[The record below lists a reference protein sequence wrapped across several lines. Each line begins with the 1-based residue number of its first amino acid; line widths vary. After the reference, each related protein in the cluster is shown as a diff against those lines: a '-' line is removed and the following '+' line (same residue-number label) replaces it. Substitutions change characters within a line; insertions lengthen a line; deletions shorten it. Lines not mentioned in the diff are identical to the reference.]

1 MILTKFKLE
10 NYGLFSGENEFDLVP
25 RVKYRKTRPVIL
37 FGGKNGAGKTTFLD
51 AIRLLL
57 YGRRSLGA
65 KPSQKDYEALLLA
78 RVHRNKNEN
87 TRANYAKVGLEFEHV
102 VGGEKHLFY
111 AERSWEVG
119 PSDKITERFR
129 VLKDGEG
136 LDEMGMDHQQAFIA
150 DIIPERLSQLFFFDG
165 EKIKGIAEDISSN
178 AAIAESIQSLLG
190 LDAVLSLK
198 TDLSVYRSRLLKKA
212 NPDEYKK
219 LLSSNE
225 AEVEGLESQLEQ
237 VECKRVEVETL
248 IDGTNAE
255 VGHCEKALAERGGS
269 FAGFRDENLE
279 KAEASKVEIV
289 KEESAI
295 RECLEGSLPFAMCP
309 NINRMLLAELEGEE
323 ALQEQVVASR
333 HIEDFSSQLEKAL
346 SKVGDSSVSK
356 ELKLLVREQKKQYD
370 QALVAGGADA
380 ESLTKHGL
388 SSRESHRISDLVSL
402 DVPSQVDSALLHLRR
417 LEKHA
422 KALHEVSRDLQ
433 KAPDEVDVKEFFDR
447 LSGLNRELGALREQK
462 SKLLDEER
470 RLTNAL
476 ALSKREG
483 ERLTDKIKAGEDD
496 EQKLD
501 QIRRLGPALDA
512 YKDRLTEAKINTLQA
527 EVTECFNRLA
537 RKTDFVKGILVDP
550 KTFRVSVVDSH
561 GRALP
566 KEDLSSGEKQIF
578 AIAMLWGLARTSG
591 RPLPVVVDTPLG
603 RLDSD
608 HRTKLIENYFPNA
621 GHQVILLSTDT
632 EVDQGLFEKLSPS
645 ISHTYH
651 LEYQHDEGKTSFKEE
666 YFWRN
671 RESV

>member
-57 YGRRSLGA
+57 YGRRSIGA
-65 KPSQKDYEALLLA
+65 KPSQKDYEELLLA

-87 TRANYAKVGLEFEHV
+87 TRANYSKVGLEFEHV

-129 VLKDGEG
+129 VLKDGED
-136 LDEMGMDHQQAFIA
+136 LDEMGMDHQESFIA

-178 AAIAESIQSLLG
+178 AAIAEAIQSLLG

-212 NPDEYKK
+212 NPEEFKK
-219 LLSSNE
+219 QLGSNDQE
-225 AEVEGLESQLEQ
+225 LADLASQMEQ
-237 VECKRVEVETL
+237 VEDQLAEVKTKIE
-248 IDGTNAE
+248 GTNIE
-255 VGHCEKALAERGGS
+255 VRDCEKALAERGGS

-279 KAEASKVEIV
+279 KAEACKLEIQ

-309 NINRMLLAELEGEE
+309 SISRMLLAELEGEE
-323 ALQEQVVASR
+323 ALQEQAVASR
-333 HIEDFSSQLEKAL
+333 HIEDFTRQLEKAL
-346 SKVGDSSVSK
+346 STVRDRSISK
-356 ELKLLVREQKKQYD
+356 ELKLLVRDQKKQYG
-370 QALVAGGADA
+370 QSLFSF
-380 ESLTKHGL
+380 ETKSLTKHGL
-388 SSRESHRISDLVSL
+388 SQRESHRISDILSNGVSNEVKIAKARL
-402 DVPSQVDSALLHLRR
+402 CR

-422 KALHEVSRDLQ
+422 KDLYEVSRDLE
-433 KAPDEVDVKEFFDR
+433 KAPDQVDVQEFFDR
-447 LSGLNRELGALREQK
+447 LAALNRELGALRERE
-462 SKLLDEER
+462 SKLLEEER

-476 ALSKREG
+476 ALTKREG
-483 ERLTDKIKAGEDD
+483 ERLADKIKAGEKD

-512 YKDRLTEAKINTLQA
+512 YKDRLTKAKINTLQS

-537 RKTDFVKGILVDP
+537 RKSDFVKGILVDP
-550 KTFRVSVVDSH
+550 NTFQVSVVDGH

-608 HRTKLIENYFPNA
+608 HRAKLIENYFPNA

-671 RESV
+671 

>member
-65 KPSQKDYEALLLA
+65 KPSQRDYEVLLLA

-111 AERSWEVG
+111 AERSWEVKAA
-119 PSDKITERFR
+119 DKIVERFR
-129 VLKDGEG
+129 VTKDGED
-136 LDEMGMDHQQAFIA
+136 LDEMGMDHQESFIA
-150 DIIPERLSQLFFFDG
+150 DVVPERLSQLFFFDG

-178 AAIAESIQSLLG
+178 AAIAEAIQSLLG

-212 NPDEYKK
+212 NPDEFKK
-219 LLSSNE
+219 LLGSNKK
-225 AEVEGLESQLEQ
+225 EVTEIEEQLVLVEDQLGEIESKIEGTSI
-237 VECKRVEVETL
+237 EVR
-248 IDGTNAE
+248 D
-255 VGHCEKALAERGGS
+255 CEKALSERGGS
-269 FAGFRDENLE
+269 FAGFRDQNLE
-279 KAEASKVEIV
+279 KAEAHKAEIQVE
-289 KEESAI
+289 ENAI

-309 NINRMLLAELEGEE
+309 SISRMLLTELEVEE
-323 ALQEQVVASR
+323 ASQEQAIAR
-333 HIEDFSSQLEKAL
+333 KHIADFSKQLEQAI
-346 SKVGDSSVSK
+346 SKVKDESSYK
-356 ELKLLVREQKKQYD
+356 ELELLFRGEKLEYEESLVSDK
-370 QALVAGGADA
+370 AS

-388 SSRESHRISDLVSL
+388 SSRVSHRTSDLLSV
-402 DVPSQVDSALLHLRR
+402 DVLNQVKSASSRLRR
-417 LEKHA
+417 LEKHS
-422 KALHEVSRDLQ
+422 KALHDVSRDLQ

-447 LSGLNRELGALREQK
+447 LANLNGKLGALREQK
-462 SKLLDEER
+462 SNLQEEER
-470 RLTNAL
+470 RLENQL
-476 ALSKREG
+476 ALSMREG
-483 ERLTDKIKAGEDD
+483 ERLADKIKAGEKD

-501 QIRRLGPALDA
+501 QIRRVGPALDA

-537 RKTDFVKGILVDP
+537 RKSDFVKGILVDP
-550 KTFRVSVVDSH
+550 KTFRVSVVDAH

-578 AIAMLWGLARTSG
+578 AISMLWGLARTSG

-651 LEYQHDEGKTSFKEE
+651 LEYQHDEGKTAFKEE

-671 RESV
+671 RDSV

>member
-1 MILTKFKLE
+1 M
-10 NYGLFSGENEFDLVP
+10 
-25 RVKYRKTRPVIL
+25 
-37 FGGKNGAGKTTFLD
+37 
-51 AIRLLL
+51 
-57 YGRRSLGA
+57 
-65 KPSQKDYEALLLA
+65 
-78 RVHRNKNEN
+78 
-87 TRANYAKVGLEFEHV
+87 
-102 VGGEKHLFY
+102 
-111 AERSWEVG
+111 
-119 PSDKITERFR
+119 
-129 VLKDGEG
+129 
-136 LDEMGMDHQQAFIA
+136 
-150 DIIPERLSQLFFFDG
+150 
-165 EKIKGIAEDISSN
+165 
-178 AAIAESIQSLLG
+178 
-190 LDAVLSLK
+190 
-198 TDLSVYRSRLLKKA
+198 
-212 NPDEYKK
+212 
-219 LLSSNE
+219 
-225 AEVEGLESQLEQ
+225 EQ
-237 VECKRVEVETL
+237 VEDQL
-248 IDGTNAE
+248 AE
-255 VGHCEKALAERGGS
+255 VSTKIEGANIEVRDCEKALAERGGS

-279 KAEASKVEIV
+279 KAEACKVEID

-295 RECLEGSLPFAMCP
+295 RECLEGGLSFAMCP
-309 NINRMLLAELEGEE
+309 SINRMLLAELEGEE
-323 ALQEQVVASR
+323 ALQEQAVASR
-333 HIEDFSSQLEKAL
+333 HIEDFSSQLETAL
-346 SKVGDSSVSK
+346 SKVGDSSALK
-356 ELKLLVREQKKQYD
+356 ELKLLIREQKEQYGK
-370 QALVAGGADA
+370 ALVADGADA
-380 ESLTKHGL
+380 GSLTKHGL
-388 SSRESHRISDLVSL
+388 SSRESHRISDLISV
-402 DVPSQVDSALLHLRR
+402 DVPSQVESAKLRLRR

-422 KALHEVSRDLQ
+422 KGLHEVSKDLQ

-447 LSGLNRELGALREQK
+447 LSGLNRDLGALREQE

-470 RLTNAL
+470 RLTNTL

-483 ERLTDKIKAGEDD
+483 ERLTDKIKAGEKD

-512 YKDRLTEAKINTLQA
+512 YKDRLTAAKINTLQT

-550 KTFRVSVVDSH
+550 KTFRVSVVDTH

-671 RESV
+671 RDSV